1 MLKVR
6 IKKEASASVV
16 SGRKSKPKM
25 AAVKIFKEVE
35 KNSAI
40 AKEHN

>member
-6 IKKEASASVV
+6 IKKEASASV
-16 SGRKSKPKM
+16 GRKSKPKM